1 MSKLE
6 QQLNSHGISMHTFY
20 NFIIL
25 MLCLLAFALLMQ
37 YKMTKLLNNALE
49 QQLMRQTANLSMM
62 AEERFDKTFEN
73 LEYLAKHIEES
84 PSVLPDLMK
93 RLDAAKSEFKV
104 RGILIGIIDSNG
116 KAIQGDALSHSDF
129 KDLHMAFRGSR
140 VVDYCP
146 GKGLLFA
153 CPVYN
158 GNNIRYVIYRLYEE
172 RVLFDNFGLEEYDS
186 ASHILIQNN
195 AGEVVVPYRGY
206 NKRDRAFF
214 ADHLIA
220 DSFYKIRD
228 ELKHTKATSMYSES
242 SSGSYFLF
250 GANLPRTD
258 LKIMGYVPYEAVGKS
273 IEQTNALI
281 FIVNSL
287 LTLLFLVVSAYLML
301 LNEKAKL
308 TDRLSVEKTAADQ
321 ANQAKSA
328 FLANMS
334 HEIRTPINAVI
345 GMNEMILRECKDATI
360 IKYAQNAHIASESL
374 LSLINDILDFSKIE
388 SGKMELVEET
398 YKLDDLVKNLV
409 NMIKP
414 RADKK
419 DLVFEVKVD
428 ESIPNELYGDSVRI
442 RQVVVNFLTNA
453 VKYTKVGSV
462 TFSIT
467 KEDRGGSD
475 IVLKFSV
482 KDTGIGIRDEDKQK
496 LFTDFQRFDSKK
508 NKNIEGTGLG
518 LAITHKLVGMM
529 GGWIQVDSVYGEGSN
544 FMVMIPQK
552 IMGTEVVGNFAE
564 KLNTMTEKPKEYKV
578 SFIAPEAKILVV
590 DDNEMNLLVATSLL
604 KSTQIQIDTAMSGM
618 SALKKMANTHYDLIL
633 MDQMMPSLDGIQTLK
648 LSKEMEENKSMNAPM
663 IVLTANAISGAKEMF
678 IKEGFT
684 NYLSKPIDVAALEK
698 MLMDYLPIEK
708 IKAPDTAQQV
718 ADSNKQA
725 AGSIQQTEGN
735 AEEYKYLNIDVGLQY
750 SAGMEDMYRNILEM
764 FCKLKDD
771 KKAKIQEAFD
781 NGDWENYTTF
791 VHALKSTSLSIGGE
805 QTSALAKQ
813 LEESGKIL
821 IAKSTS
827 ELDKHEAEEYIKAH
841 NAEAMELYDKLV
853 EEGRKYLNLQVEYN
867 IQTSTQSAEDIVQP
881 STELTVD
888 EEEQTEGDSDLEFMI
903 NLQEA
908 FENEDWAKYSS
919 LLQGITQNFDE
930 LKQIKM
936 LCQMITSDL
945 TTDEEKSEAIKYIK
959 EHHNNIIEA
968 VAKE

>member
-1 MSKLE
+1 MNKLK
-6 QQLNSHGISMHTFY
+6 QKLKYHGISMRTFY
-20 NFIIL
+20 NFL
-25 MLCLLAFALLMQ
+25 MLLLCLLAFALLMQ

-49 QQLMRQTANLSMM
+49 QQLIRQTANLSMM
-62 AEERFDKTFEN
+62 AEERVDKTFEN

-93 RLDAAKSEFKV
+93 RLNAAKAEFKV

-116 KAIQGDALSHSDF
+116 KAIQGEGLSHSDF
-129 KDLHMAFRGSR
+129 KNLYMSFRGHR
-140 VVDYCP
+140 VIDYCS

-153 CPVYN
+153 CPIYN

-186 ASHILIQNN
+186 ASHILIQNSV
-195 AGEVVVPYRGY
+195 GEVVVPYRGY
-206 NKRDRAFF
+206 NKKDKDFF
-214 ADHLIA
+214 ADHVIA
-220 DSFYKIRD
+220 EDFYKVRD
-228 ELKHTKATSMYSES
+228 KLKYKKAASTYSE
-242 SSGSYFLF
+242 GSKGKYFIF
-250 GANLPRTD
+250 GSNLPKTD
-258 LKIMGYVPYEAVGKS
+258 LKIMGYVPWQAVGKS
-273 IEQTNALI
+273 IEKANALI

-287 LTLLFLVVSAYLML
+287 LALLFFVVSAYLLL

-308 TDRLSVEKTAADQ
+308 TDILSVEKTEADQ

-360 IKYAQNAHIASESL
+360 IKYAQNAHAASESL

-388 SGKMELVEET
+388 SGKMELVEEI
-398 YKLDDLVKNLV
+398 YRLDDLVKNLV

-419 DLVFEVKVD
+419 DLAFEVKVD
-428 ESIPNELYGDSVRI
+428 DSIPNELYGDSVRL
-442 RQVVVNFLTNA
+442 RQIVVNFLTNA

-462 TFSIT
+462 VFSVS
-467 KEDRGGSD
+467 KEDRGSTE
-475 IVLKFSV
+475 IILKFSI
-482 KDTGIGIRDEDKQK
+482 KDTGIGIREEDKQK

-518 LAITHKLVGMM
+518 LAITYRLVNMM
-529 GGWIQVDSVYGEGSN
+529 DGWIQVESVYGEGSN
-544 FMVMIPQK
+544 FIVMIPQK
-552 IMGTEVVGNFAE
+552 VMGTELVGNFAE
-564 KLNTMTEKPKEYKV
+564 KLNTLTEKPKEYKV

-604 KSTQIQIDTAMSGM
+604 KSTQIQVDTAMSGM
-618 SALKKMANTHYDLIL
+618 SALKKMAEKQYDLIL

-648 LSKEMEENKSMNAPM
+648 LSKDMEENKSLNAPM

-708 IKAPDTAQQV
+708 IKAPDSTQQV
-718 ADSNKQA
+718 ADSNKLAADSVQQA
-725 AGSIQQTEGN
+725 ENGG
-735 AEEYKYLNIDVGLQY
+735 EEYKYLNTTMGLQY
-750 SAGMEDMYRNILEM
+750 SAGMDDMYRNILEM

-781 NGDWENYTTF
+781 SGDWNSYTTF

-805 QTSALAKQ
+805 QTSELAKQ

-827 ELDKHEAEEYIKAH
+827 ELDKQQAEEYIKTH
-841 NAEAMELYDKLV
+841 NAEAMDLYDKLV
-853 EEGRKYLNLQVEYN
+853 EEGRRYLNLKVEDN
-867 IQTSTQSAEDIVQP
+867 IQPTTESTEDIIQQSSVD
-881 STELTVD
+881 D
-888 EEEQTEGDSDLEFMI
+888 EEQIKDDSDLEFMI

-908 FENEDWAKYSS
+908 FESEDWAKYSS
-919 LLQGITQNFDE
+919 LLQGITQDFDE

-959 EHHNNIIEA
+959 EHHNDIIEA